1 MRTINVKDL
10 MAIAGKPGLFK
21 YLAQARNG
29 VVVESLTDKKRTV
42 APPTARVSALE
53 DISVFSDDG
62 DVPLADVLMKIY
74 EKEDGGKAIDQ
85 KSANEELKAYFLEAM
100 PDYDDERVYVSD
112 IKKVIAWY
120 NLLQEMDMLEVVDK
134 KEDAPEDESNDKT
147 GGEAEDEDSQ

>member
-29 VVVESLTDKKRTV
+29 VVVESLTDNKRTV

-74 EKEDGGKAIDQ
+74 TKEDGGKAIDH

-147 GGEAEDEDSQ
+147 GGEAEDSQ